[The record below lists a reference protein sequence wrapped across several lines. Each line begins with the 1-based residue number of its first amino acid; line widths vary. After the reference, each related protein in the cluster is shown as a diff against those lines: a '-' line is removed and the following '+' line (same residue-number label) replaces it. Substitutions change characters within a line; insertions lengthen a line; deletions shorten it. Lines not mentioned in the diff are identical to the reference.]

1 MKSELL
7 KVLPE
12 LPKVFVAQP
21 SIRTLLPTTNG
32 KVAPREN
39 DVLKNNVAI
48 LVASSKVIFF
58 ILKPLELLVGII
70 IGVSLDKSLVF
81 FIMVT
86 VPSSS

>member
-1 MKSELL
+1 M

-12 LPKVFVAQP
+12 LPKVFDAQP

-32 KVAPREN
+32 KVAPREI